1 MEIKCLFYAEFDV
14 TTGPELLHQLPLDY
28 IDADKFKAFSSLIIP
43 DKVLCGKLNIIQLS
57 PSECLMGLP
66 TAIVDHEQYERG
78 SFQFNFGLV
87 IGQSDFNRLHKR
99 LMAEQIVRKMAY
111 YLTSMEC

>member
-1 MEIKCLFYAEFDV
+1 
-14 TTGPELLHQLPLDY
+14 
-28 IDADKFKAFSSLIIP
+28 
-43 DKVLCGKLNIIQLS
+43 
-57 PSECLMGLP
+57 MGLP
-66 TAIVDHEQYERG
+66 IAIVDHEQYERG

-111 YLTSMEC
+111 YLTSMECQSEALSKGDTSFFPIFIANL